1 MATHH
6 ASPFE
11 IVDLETWADDLPRK
25 KTKVIAKTPDMEL
38 ARLVIGA
45 GEVFPDHRVAGPIVV
60 HCVEGEIEFSADDET
75 KTLKADQ
82 LLYLQPGVPHSL
94 RGTKDSVVLLTII
107 FKH

>member
-11 IVDLETWADDLPRK
+11 IVDLESWADDLPRE
-25 KTKVIAKTPDMEL
+25 KTKVVAKTPDMEL

-45 GEVFPDHRVAGPIVV
+45 GERFPDHRVTGPIVV
-60 HCVEGEIEFSADDET
+60 HCVEGEIEFSAGDET
-75 KTLKADQ
+75 KTLKTNQ

-94 RGTKDSVVLLTII
+94 RGIKASVVLLTIV